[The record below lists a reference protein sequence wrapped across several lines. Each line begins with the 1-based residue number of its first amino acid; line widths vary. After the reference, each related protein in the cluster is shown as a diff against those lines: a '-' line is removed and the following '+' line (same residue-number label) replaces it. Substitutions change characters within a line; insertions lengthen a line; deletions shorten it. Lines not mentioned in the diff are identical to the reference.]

1 MKNNLISLKIVCL
14 SSFVV
19 LFTTMLISC
28 AVETQRADQKFDE
41 KPEVV
46 FRAGLASY
54 DIQDYGVAFDKW
66 LSLAKRGHAES
77 AFRIAEM
84 YDFGEGVSQN
94 YRKASRWYLEAAER
108 GHGEA
113 QWKTA
118 NRYSSGVRYDPLKA
132 YKWYWLCLH
141 NKEASETAKIDAARN
156 MEAIHAV
163 GVLSM
168 SQIKKAESQARAWK
182 PKPSLHIEGLPDN

>member
-19 LFTTMLISC
+19 LFTTMLMSC
-28 AVETQRADQKFDE
+28 AVETQRADQKFAE

-118 NRYSSGVRYDPLKA
+118 NRYGYDPLKA
-132 YKWYWLCLH
+132 YKWYWLCLQ
-141 NKEASETAKIDAARN
+141 NKEASETAKRYAY
-156 MEAIHAV
+156 MEMNAIHAV
-163 GVLSM
+163 GRLSM
-168 SQIKKAESQARAWK
+168 SQIKKVESQARAWK
-182 PKPSLHIEGLPDN
+182 PKPSLHLEGLPDN